1 MLKTL
6 VVDGFGEGNR
16 LRIGH
21 EGEASVVVHPHPP
34 FEEEETS
41 IPYRARFT
49 NSAGSENMNVD
60 GSVTEQRFSINAVL
74 THDIYVNS
82 LSVKISDTGSPN
94 LLKFGNLSALTNGVE
109 WTWETQDLGVEILH
123 DGIKTNLEFIRTGNK
138 TVGIGTGA
146 DAFLADVSG
155 GGTEKAYL
163 PTIDISE
170 QFGKPWGIRL
180 RKSTNDK
187 MVFTVRD
194 DLSGLSGFDII
205 AYGVK
210 F

>member
-1 MLKTL
+1 MHNKSQIYDPNTGHGLK
-6 VVDGFGEGNR
+6 V
-16 LRIGH
+16 GH

-41 IPYRARFT
+41 IPYRQRFL
-49 NSAGSENMNVD
+49 NLAGSEDMNVD
-60 GSVTEQRFSINAVL
+60 GSVTEQRFFIQAI
-74 THDIYVNS
+74 TDFDIYVNS
-82 LSVKISDTGSPN
+82 LSVKISDTGAPN

-138 TVGIGTGA
+138 TVGIGTGS

-163 PTIDISE
+163 PVIDISE

-180 RKSTNDK
+180 RKGTVDK

-194 DLSGLSGFDII
+194 NLSTLSGMDVI